1 MPKTAT
7 PLYLVYGGD
16 ALDAFLYRIVGRCPP
31 VVEDFL
37 SYEALRFVKA
47 EPSAVEHLEI
57 WDDDEE
63 IKLNVDPRKIAAATA
78 A

>member
-1 MPKTAT
+1 MWFNVEVMNKYRFIVLDQLSRNQLGEFPT
-7 PLYLVYGGD
+7 VDD
-16 ALDAFLYRIVGRCPP
+16 A
-31 VVEDFL
+31 
-37 SYEALRFVKA
+37 EACFLRFVKA